1 MVNIAKRLFG
11 LDKTESVEIKIQDEP
26 KPEPEPEMTEELRYN
41 IEMSHKRIGSLESEE
56 E

>member
-1 MVNIAKRLFG
+1 MVNIARRLFG

-26 KPEPEPEMTEELRYN
+26 KTEPEMSEELRYN
-41 IEMSHKRIGSLESEE
+41 IEMSQKRIDKLEVEE

>member
-11 LDKTESVEIKIQDEP
+11 FDKP
-26 KPEPEPEMTEELRYN
+26 KPEPESEPEPKPEMSKELRYN
-41 IEMSHKRIGSLESEE
+41 IEMSQKRIDELEVEE

>member
-11 LDKTESVEIKIQDEP
+11 FDKPEPETEPE
-26 KPEPEPEMTEELRYN
+26 PEPEPEMSEELRYN
-41 IEMSHKRIGSLESEE
+41 IEMSQKRIDELEVEE

>member
-11 LDKTESVEIKIQDEP
+11 LDKPKSLEIKIQDEP

-41 IEMSHKRIGSLESEE
+41 IEMSQKRIGSLESEE

>member
-11 LDKTESVEIKIQDEP
+11 FDKPEPEIEP
-26 KPEPEPEMTEELRYN
+26 EPEPEPEMSEELRYN
-41 IEMSHKRIGSLESEE
+41 IEMSQKRIGSLESEE